1 MVDEGSLPPFLS
13 VTATARGRIPMALR
27 HATQPTEGV
36 QFHPES
42 ILTRCG
48 DTIIR
53 NFVQAIRGNPSGA
66 PGPDSRTTEVTAAT
80 RPGGAQQRRPRPR
93 P

>member
-1 MVDEGSLPPFLS
+1 
-13 VTATARGRIPMALR
+13 MALR

-66 PGPDSRTTEVTAAT
+66 PGPDKRTTQGHSRDPA
-80 RPGGAQQRRPRPR
+80 GGARQRRPRSR

>member
-1 MVDEGSLPPFLS
+1 
-13 VTATARGRIPMALR
+13 MALR

-53 NFVQAIRGNPSGA
+53 NFVQAIRGKASGA
-66 PGPDSRTTEVTAAT
+66 SGPDSRTTEVAAAT
-80 RPGGAQQRRPRPR
+80 WSGGARQRRPRPGL
-93 P
+93 

>member
-1 MVDEGSLPPFLS
+1 MDEQTLPPCLQ
-13 VTATARGRIPMALR
+13 VTARTRGGMPMALR
-27 HATQPTEGV
+27 HATLPIEGV

-42 ILTRCG
+42 VLTSHG
-48 DTIIR
+48 QTIITS
-53 NFVQAIRGNPSGA
+53 FVQAIRGNPSGA